1 MFQRHSSFLPQKE
14 EQSKRYQ
21 SRQLLA
27 HRDTSSVSCRA
38 TLREA
43 DPPCL
48 CFHHPPA
55 AHVVF
60 TKLCA
65 ERSAASQKATCCT
78 AQPRPGNFPVLP

>member
-60 TKLCA
+60 TKLCT